1 MIGVIDKSGPGR
13 DTGLNSSNKPIKERF
28 KSGKQWK
35 TAKSHSYPSNKESLD
50 YDLLVIGH
58 SFLLLTDLISLW
70 LPFYLY
76 QLFFFAAFA
85 QFSFHNI
92 QVVLQTRI

>member
-1 MIGVIDKSGPGR
+1 MIRVIDKSGPGR

-35 TAKSHSYPSNKESLD
+35 TAKSHSYPNNKESLHF
-50 YDLLVIGH
+50 DLLVIGH

-76 QLFFFAAFA
+76 KFFLFNEFA

-92 QVVLQTRI
+92 QVVLQTHI